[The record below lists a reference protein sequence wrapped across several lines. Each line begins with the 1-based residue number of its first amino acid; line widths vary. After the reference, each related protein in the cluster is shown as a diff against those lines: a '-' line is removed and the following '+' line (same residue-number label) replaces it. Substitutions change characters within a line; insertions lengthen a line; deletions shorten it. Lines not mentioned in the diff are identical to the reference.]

1 MSSQYKKIDISEIR
15 NGDKIQVVGK
25 SGKIR
30 KEGVVSNMWE
40 DGRLKVAGELINL
53 STNFAKRNYTVFRFE
68 KHTPVADSRK
78 ELIVSQKSAEN
89 KIDINQLAMIKQK
102 AILKQ
107 LKTERDILEA
117 KLIEIKKELAKS
129 VFITPGNFIHD
140 LDNTLELIKGKVL
153 TDDLTGQRIHSLN
166 GLNFE
171 KNRINFTRSV
181 TMTAGR
187 TTRIKVG

>member
-1 MSSQYKKIDISEIR
+1 
-15 NGDKIQVVGK
+15 
-25 SGKIR
+25 
-30 KEGVVSNMWE
+30 
-40 DGRLKVAGELINL
+40 
-53 STNFAKRNYTVFRFE
+53 
-68 KHTPVADSRK
+68 
-78 ELIVSQKSAEN
+78 
-89 KIDINQLAMIKQK
+89 MIKQK